1 MGGAER
7 PALGS
12 CPQGGDSLVDGG
24 RVDVYRHSSRR
35 LGSGARLL
43 GLSLFGCMTLGKW
56 LNLSE
61 PPHFPHL

>member
-43 GLSLFGCMTLGKW
+43 GLSL
-56 LNLSE
+56 SAV
-61 PPHFPHL
+61 